1 MDIENINFKHSKLFF
16 NGNSKI
22 IEILLSNISEDIRL
36 CVIGKKDIQVNTTLR
51 RILNETSDIKT
62 IHYALRFNYDLI
74 VINNMEINNI
84 SDVNNIT
91 MAVECGHSV
100 ILLNCKISNIN
111 LFKEILEENF
121 IVDLSSFVLKDKLR
135 EF

>member
-1 MDIENINFKHSKLFF
+1 MNIENINFKHGKLFL

-36 CVIGKKDIQVNTTLR
+36 SVIGKEDIQINTTLI
-51 RILNETSDIKT
+51 RIFNETSDIKN
-62 IHYALRFNYDLI
+62 ICHALRFNYDLI

-91 MAVECGHSV
+91 MTVECGHSV
-100 ILLNCKISNIN
+100 ILLNCDIYNIN
-111 LFKEILEENF
+111 IFKETLEENF